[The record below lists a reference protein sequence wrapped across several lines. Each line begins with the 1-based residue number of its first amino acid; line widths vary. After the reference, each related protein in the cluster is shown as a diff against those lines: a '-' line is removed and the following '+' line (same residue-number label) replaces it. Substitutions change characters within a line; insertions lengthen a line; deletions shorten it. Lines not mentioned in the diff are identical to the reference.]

1 MSGTMRGKVCLVTGA
16 TSGIGYV
23 TARALAEMGATVIA
37 VGRNREKGEA
47 IVADIKRRSGSDTV
61 AFMRADLSS
70 QASIRALAT
79 TFTDQYDRL
88 HVLVNNAGGIFATRE
103 TTVDGIEMTFALD
116 HLAPFLLTEL
126 LLPTL
131 KASAPARVVTVSSSA
146 QAFGKI
152 NFDDLQ
158 GAKRYSAWRAYNQAK
173 LANVLFTYELARRL
187 AGTGVTATCLHPGL
201 VATGFAQNNGDLTQR
216 LIKAGQVFMPSPE
229 KGARTSI
236 YLASSPLVEGV
247 TGRYFVAK
255 KPKTSSRRS
264 YDEATA
270 RRLWEIS
277 EGLTGLAPRV
287 TLSA

>member
-23 TARALAEMGATVIA
+23 TARALAEMGATVVA

-88 HVLVNNAGGIFATRE
+88 HVLANNAGGIFATRE

>member
-1 MSGTMRGKVCLVTGA
+1 VRGIMSGKVCLVTGA
-16 TSGIGYV
+16 TSGMGHV
-23 TARALAEMGATVIA
+23 TARELATMGATVVA

-47 IVADIKRRSGSDTV
+47 TVADIKKRSANDTV
-61 AFMRADLSS
+61 AFMQADLSS
-70 QASIRALAT
+70 QESIRALAM
-79 TFTDQYDRL
+79 TFTDRYDRL
-88 HVLVNNAGGIFATRE
+88 HVLVNNAGGIFARRE
-103 TTVDGIEMTFALD
+103 TTVDSIEMTFALD
-116 HLAPFLLTEL
+116 HLGYVLLTEL

-131 KASAPARVVTVSSSA
+131 KASAPARVVNVSSSA

-216 LIKAGQVFMPSPE
+216 LIKAGQVFMASPE

-247 TGRYFVAK
+247 TGRYFVDK
-255 KPKTSSRRS
+255 KPKKSSRRS
-264 YDEATA
+264 YDEAAA

-287 TLSA
+287 TLGA

>member
-1 MSGTMRGKVCLVTGA
+1 MSGIMDGKVCLVTGA
-16 TSGIGYV
+16 TSGIGQV
-23 TARALAEMGATVIA
+23 TARELAKMGATVVA
-37 VGRNREKGEA
+37 VGRSREKGEA
-47 IVADIKRRSGSDTV
+47 TVADIKRRSASDTV
-61 AFMRADLSS
+61 AFMQADLSS

-131 KASAPARVVTVSSSA
+131 MASAPARVVNVSSSA
-146 QAFGKI
+146 QAFGTI
-152 NFDDLQ
+152 HFDDLQ
-158 GAKRYSAWRAYNQAK
+158 GEKSYRAWRAYNQAK

-187 AGTGVTATCLHPGL
+187 AGTSVTATCLHPGL
-201 VATGFAQNNGDLTQR
+201 IATGFAQNNGDLTQR
-216 LIKAGQVFMPSPE
+216 LIKAGQIFMASPE

-236 YLASSPLVEGV
+236 YLASSPLVEGI

-255 KPKTSSRRS
+255 KPKPSSKRS
-264 YDEATA
+264 YDEAAA

-287 TLSA
+287 AFSA

>member
-23 TARALAEMGATVIA
+23 TARALAEMGATVVA

>member
-1 MSGTMRGKVCLVTGA
+1 VSGIMDGKVCLVTGA
-16 TSGIGYV
+16 TSGIGQV
-23 TARALAEMGATVIA
+23 TARELAKMGATVVA
-37 VGRNREKGEA
+37 VGRSREKGEA
-47 IVADIKRRSGSDTV
+47 TVADIKRRSASDTV
-61 AFMRADLSS
+61 AFMQADLSS

-131 KASAPARVVTVSSSA
+131 MASAPARVVNVSSSA
-146 QAFGKI
+146 QAFGTI
-152 NFDDLQ
+152 HFDDLQ
-158 GAKRYSAWRAYNQAK
+158 GEKSYRAWRAYNQAK

-187 AGTGVTATCLHPGL
+187 AGTSVTATCLHPGL
-201 VATGFAQNNGDLTQR
+201 IATGFAQNNGDLTQR
-216 LIKAGQVFMPSPE
+216 LIKAGQIFMASPE

-236 YLASSPLVEGV
+236 YLASSPLVEGI

-255 KPKTSSRRS
+255 KPKPSSKRS
-264 YDEATA
+264 YDEAAA

-287 TLSA
+287 AFSA